1 MGKLKRELFLSVS
14 LALWQHCLSLEFERL
29 ISISTDIQNNRN
41 FARICVYLMHLI
53 VPCISLY
60 IFYAYKHTYLCTSF
74 MYLIHFNVHMY
85 VFVSIW
91 YILTYICTSLCIFDT
106 SYHIHVRLCMYLIHL
121 NVPIYVFVQSWY
133 I

>member
-60 IFYAYKHTYLCTSF
+60 IFYAYKHTYVCL
-74 MYLIHFNVHMY
+74 
-85 VFVSIW
+85 
-91 YILTYICTSLCIFDT
+91 YI
-106 SYHIHVRLCMYLIHL
+106 YLIHL
-121 NVPIYVFVQSWY
+121 NVPTCVRLLCI
-133 I
+133 